1 MKSIKRVLAALTCSM
16 CMLQVGGCS
25 LTDILGSITGA

>member
-1 MKSIKRVLAALTCSM
+1 MKTIKSKVVLLISGM
-16 CMLQVGGCS
+16 CMLQMGGCS